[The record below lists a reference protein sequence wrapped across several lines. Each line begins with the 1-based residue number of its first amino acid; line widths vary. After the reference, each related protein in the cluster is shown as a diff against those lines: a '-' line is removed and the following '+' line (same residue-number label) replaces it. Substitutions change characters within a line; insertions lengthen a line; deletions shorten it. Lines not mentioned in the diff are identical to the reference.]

1 MKELDYFLNNL
12 SDHELAIFYGHRYLG
27 FLDSSK
33 EKIDTE
39 IKKRNLSRKQLKS
52 LLDKKL
58 ISDSKEEKIGC
69 ERCGSNRLFIETD
82 YKEVPISEFSSAEIA
97 MDSYRCRLCGYNAN
111 KAAPKNFLER
121 MKKVFKKDRQS
132 RINKWNEI

>member
-12 SDHELAIFYGHRYLG
+12 SDHELAVFYGYRYSG
-27 FLDSSK
+27 FLGSSK
-33 EKIDTE
+33 EKINKE
-39 IKKRNLSRKQLKS
+39 IKKRNLSREQLKS

-58 ISDSKEEKIGC
+58 NNDLKKEKIEC
-69 ERCGSNRLFIETD
+69 KRCGSNSLFIETD

-111 KAAPKNFLER
+111 KAEPGNFLER
-121 MKKVFKKDRQS
+121 IKKIFKKDRHS

>member
-12 SDHELAIFYGHRYLG
+12 SDHELAIFYGYRYLG

-33 EKIDTE
+33 EKINTE
-39 IKKRNLSRKQLKS
+39 IKKRNLSREHLKS
-52 LLDKKL
+52 FLDKKL
-58 ISDSKEEKIGC
+58 FNDSKEEKIEC
-69 ERCGSNRLFIETD
+69 ERCGSNKLFIETD

-97 MDSYRCRLCGYNAN
+97 MDSYRCRLCGFNTS
-111 KAAPKNFLER
+111 KAKPKNLFDR
-121 MKKVFKKDRQS
+121 VSRAFKKYRQS